1 MNIPEDSLMPEYGDG
16 IHGLRPFT
24 PTEPETDSG
33 RSLVNHIR
41 VPEHQQ
47 PIPQKRTRL
56 SAGLNSDCSTPPEE
70 SFGLQGASADEE
82 ASRVVSF
89 NLCLHDRV
97 TDLYYQSQET
107 SYRISTKRNIQA
119 LDERIVNTKNLMEL
133 CSNELIEKQH
143 GAYSARELEDA
154 RRRQDEAKQ
163 SLQALRDGIEDD
175 RKIYTETLERIEIFK
190 ETIQDFKQTITKY
203 AKERRALYA
212 KLAILNIPGCQNLDV
227 VPTETLDVFCS
238 SAIEVLK
245 SVERGCD

>member
-1 MNIPEDSLMPEYGDG
+1 MNIPEDSLMPEYSDG

-82 ASRVVSF
+82 ASRV
-89 NLCLHDRV
+89 
-97 TDLYYQSQET
+97 
-107 SYRISTKRNIQA
+107 RNIQA

-175 RKIYTETLERIEIFK
+175 RKIYTETPERIEIFK

>member
-82 ASRVVSF
+82 ASRV
-89 NLCLHDRV
+89 
-97 TDLYYQSQET
+97 
-107 SYRISTKRNIQA
+107 RNIQA